1 MKGNIDVTVT
11 VTKDDASNTLKASVA
26 YGDKTSF
33 TNKLVTTSIPP
44 TPPTV
49 DKPELK
55 LYNIQL
61 HKANADGNALAGA
74 VFGPLEPDGTTSC
87 SRILM
92 EGRQQLLMQ
101 WSCLTFYRI

>member
-1 MKGNIDVTVT
+1 MVIRNH
-11 VTKDDASNTLKASVA
+11 L
-26 YGDKTSF
+26 

-61 HKANADGNALAGA
+61 HKLTQTEM
-74 VFGPLEPDGTTSC
+74 LC
-87 SRILM
+87 RCCILP
-92 EGRQQLLMQ
+92 GDDYLQSPTLRWRRHDRNLLLNT
-101 WSCLTFYRI
+101 CNLTDLKQK